1 MDGRTDR
8 WGPPTGSPLPPQPE
22 AGAMLRTM
30 RLARGWRTLL
40 PGPAT
45 AGGARADRWLLAIT
59 VVLVGLGIVMIY
71 SAIAIRAQERFG
83 DPTFFLKKQA
93 IWAALGLLAMV
104 WAVTWDLKRF
114 QRATPML
121 FLVSLLLLLLVL
133 VPGIGIKI
141 NGARRWLRL
150 FGLSFQPA
158 ELAKLADSVEIARN
172 EKTVKTQKAANLSR
186 LRQDLQRLDGELKK
200 AIAQLPEKKEIPE
213 LLSSISSKAQQSGLD
228 VLLFRPR
235 PESYQEFYAEV
246 PVDITVKGNFHNTVN
261 FFDDVGRMDRLVNI
275 DNIGFKNPTVS
286 GDSVVLET
294 TSVATAFRFLDEAER
309 KKVAEEKAKAAK
321 TKK

>member
-1 MDGRTDR
+1 MNQILDAILER
-8 WGPPTGSPLPPQPE
+8 S
-22 AGAMLRTM
+22 
-30 RLARGWRTLL
+30 
-40 PGPAT
+40 T
-45 AGGARADRWLLAIT
+45 AQKVAI
-59 VVLVGLGIVMIY
+59 LGVSVILI
-71 SAIAIRAQERFG
+71 
-83 DPTFFLKKQA
+83 
-93 IWAALGLLAMV
+93 AALYYS
-104 WAVTWDLKRF
+104 F
-114 QRATPML
+114 L
-121 FLVSLLLLLLVL
+121 FS
-133 VPGIGIKI
+133 PK
-141 NGARRWLRL
+141 AD
-150 FGLSFQPA
+150 

-186 LRQDLQRLDGELKK
+186 LRQDLQRLDAELKK

-235 PESYQEFYAEV
+235 AESYQEFYAEV
-246 PVDITVKGNFHNTVN
+246 PVDITVKGNFYNTVN
-261 FFDDVGRMDRLVNI
+261 FFDEVGRMDRLVNI

-286 GDSVVLET
+286 GDNVVLET

>member
-1 MDGRTDR
+1 MNQILDAILER
-8 WGPPTGSPLPPQPE
+8 S
-22 AGAMLRTM
+22 
-30 RLARGWRTLL
+30 
-40 PGPAT
+40 T
-45 AGGARADRWLLAIT
+45 AQKVAI
-59 VVLVGLGIVMIY
+59 LGVSVILI
-71 SAIAIRAQERFG
+71 
-83 DPTFFLKKQA
+83 
-93 IWAALGLLAMV
+93 AALYYS
-104 WAVTWDLKRF
+104 F
-114 QRATPML
+114 L
-121 FLVSLLLLLLVL
+121 FS
-133 VPGIGIKI
+133 PK
-141 NGARRWLRL
+141 AD
-150 FGLSFQPA
+150 

-186 LRQDLQRLDGELKK
+186 LRQDLQRLDAELKK
-200 AIAQLPEKKEIPE
+200 AIAQLPDKKEIPE

-286 GDSVVLET
+286 SDSVVLET

>member
-1 MDGRTDR
+1 LNQILDAILER
-8 WGPPTGSPLPPQPE
+8 S
-22 AGAMLRTM
+22 
-30 RLARGWRTLL
+30 
-40 PGPAT
+40 T
-45 AGGARADRWLLAIT
+45 AQKVAI
-59 VVLVGLGIVMIY
+59 LGVGVILI
-71 SAIAIRAQERFG
+71 
-83 DPTFFLKKQA
+83 
-93 IWAALGLLAMV
+93 AALYY
-104 WAVTWDLKRF
+104 
-114 QRATPML
+114 
-121 FLVSLLLLLLVL
+121 
-133 VPGIGIKI
+133 
-141 NGARRWLRL
+141 
-150 FGLSFQPA
+150 SFWFSPKA
-158 ELAKLADSVEIARN
+158 DEVAKLADSVEIARN

-186 LRQDLQRLDGELKK
+186 LRQDLQRLDAELKK

-286 GDSVVLET
+286 GDNVVLET
-294 TSVATAFRFLDEAER
+294 TSVATAFRFLDDAER